1 MGCCP
6 CLYFEL
12 SEREDKKLSK
22 FNLRHPEQLLMS
34 SINDLNEKQ
43 NSDDF
48 DKNLI
53 LAMKRQVELEQLQT
67 EISELIWNRLKSQNV
82 STIQDF
88 STLSVGL
95 LKKIAK
101 EKPEL
106 SDKWLLALRNKTRD
120 FLDGNRCALA

>member
-53 LAMKRQVELEQLQT
+53 LAIKRQVELEQLQT
-67 EISELIWNRLKSQNV
+67 EITELIWNRLKSQNV

-101 EKPEL
+101 EKTGTV
-106 SDKWLLALRNKTRD
+106 R
-120 FLDGNRCALA
+120 